1 MIIYERMIKM
11 VYLFLADGF
20 EIVEAMAP
28 LDILRRGGV
37 EVVTVGVT
45 GKTVVCSKGVEVKA
59 DITVDEVDMNGC
71 EMIILPGGLPG
82 ATNLR
87 DSDEVGDLIDEAEAN
102 GIYMAAICAAPMV
115 LGLRG
120 VLRGKRA
127 TCFPGYEK
135 DLLGAECTGEGVV
148 SDGRVITGKGA
159 GRSIEFGLALLAALK
174 GTAAAEAVAAKMQ
187 CE

>member
-1 MIIYERMIKM
+1 M

-37 EVVTVGVT
+37 EVKTVGVL
-45 GKTVVCSKGVEVKA
+45 GKNVVCSKGVEVKA
-59 DITVDEVDMNGC
+59 DITIDQVDMKGC

-82 ATNLR
+82 AEYLR
-87 DSDEVGDLIDEAEAN
+87 DSEKIEEIIDYAEAN

-120 VLRGKRA
+120 VLRGKKA
-127 TCFPGYEK
+127 VCYPGYEK
-135 DLLGAECTGEGVV
+135 ELQGAQVMDSGRYGVV
-148 SDGRVITGKGA
+148 TDGRVITGRGA
-159 GRSIEFGLALLAALK
+159 GVSIDFGLALLTALK
-174 GTAAAEAVAAKMQ
+174 GRKAAEAVAGKMQ
-187 CE
+187 C

>member
-1 MIIYERMIKM
+1 M

-28 LDILRRGGV
+28 LDILLRGGV
-37 EVVTVGVT
+37 DVKTVGVM
-45 GKTVVCSKGVEVKA
+45 GKTVTCSKGVELKA
-59 DITVDEVDMNGC
+59 DITIDEVDMDGC
-71 EMIILPGGLPG
+71 EMIVLPGGLPG

-87 DSDEVGDLIDEAEAN
+87 DSDEVGEIIDQAEAN

-120 VLRGKRA
+120 VVRGKKA
-127 TCFPGYEK
+127 TCFPGYEE

-148 SDGRVITGKGA
+148 TDGRVITGKGA
-159 GRSIEFGLALLAALK
+159 GRSIEFGLALLTALK
-174 GTAAAEAVAAKMQ
+174 GKAVAEEVAAKMQ
-187 CE
+187 CK